1 MMDYSN
7 TINSTYRIQFS
18 PYFTFRDASLLSSY
32 LKHLGISHVYASP
45 VMEAVPGSAHGYD
58 VTDFSMIREEL
69 GGESDLMVCVR
80 EFSEEGIG
88 WIQDFV
94 PNHMAMDTRNPY
106 LWDVLEKGQESR
118 FAKLFD
124 IDWDHRGFP
133 HSKLCLPILERPY
146 LGELSDGKFSFALGR
161 KPVLRYNGQEF
172 PISEKSYELLLGPDL
187 SKDAQRLLWGNE
199 KGKVVRQGPEF
210 ENERSRLT
218 DLLNER
224 MKFVSNDGEA
234 VHEVISRQN
243 YQLRYWPTSA
253 NEINYRRFFAVNG
266 LICLREEDRD
276 VFNFVHSKILS
287 LLKSGS
293 MQGVRIDHIDGLF
306 DPREYLRKLK
316 EQSHGTYIVVEKILE
331 EREML
336 NEEWQAE
343 GTSGYDFLSQVTSLA
358 CSNENAL
365 RLDIIYGNFSG
376 MEFEESGTVHSTKLN
391 IIDTLFPAVLD
402 TLTVSFMKEMK
413 NKAYGVDLTFAGLR
427 QAIREILSNTPV
439 YRTYIT
445 MRKGPET
452 EISIFRSIINHSRST
467 APELGLELDAI
478 EMFMGRYSKG
488 EEPLKALQQIQQ
500 YMPAVLAKSVEDTI
514 FYRYSRLISLNEV
527 GMNPFRHNHSPSE
540 FHMFNLKR
548 MEKHPLSMN
557 ALSTH
562 DTKISE
568 DIRARINVISEVPEE
583 WETIIW
589 QMHDN
594 NPFLQELERN
604 GSSISRNEEYYI
616 YELLLGS
623 FPIFQGEF
631 GSYRER
637 LLGHVTKALRESG
650 ANTGWDHP
658 VMEYEQNVEKFID
671 SLLESRLKGGFAN
684 KFWSLHDVVSFHG
697 FLNSISQK
705 ILQLTSPGVPD
716 TYQGTEIWCLNFVDP
731 DNRRQVDFHR
741 MSSLLEEI
749 MEESLENHGI
759 VKSYLRNYQD
769 GKIKLLVTS
778 QLLNLRNSFPNLF
791 LKGSYSPMST
801 KGVFS
806 DNVVAFSRKDG
817 SKTILV
823 AVPRLTVAMGRQKL
837 PVGNELW
844 GDTSLAIPE
853 SISGTFEDVFNKR
866 LFKLSPGQEIKAG
879 ELFESTPFSVLVSK

>member
-1 MMDYSN
+1 MGYLH

-18 PYFTFRDASLLSSY
+18 PYFTFRDAKLLSGY
-32 LKHLGISHVYASP
+32 LKHLGISHIYASP
-45 VMEAVPGSAHGYD
+45 IMESVPGSVHGYD
-58 VTDFSMIREEL
+58 VTDFSKIREEL
-69 GGESDLMVCVR
+69 GGESELMVLIG
-80 EFSEEGIG
+80 EYAEKGIG

-106 LWDVLEKGQESR
+106 LWDVLEKGQDSK

-124 IDWDHRGFP
+124 VDWDNKAFLHG
-133 HSKLCLPILERPY
+133 KLCLPILEKPY
-146 LGELSDGKFSFALGR
+146 LRELSDGKFSFAIGG
-161 KPVLRYNGQEF
+161 KPTIRYNGLDL
-172 PISEKSYELLLGPDL
+172 PISENSYELLLGRDL
-187 SKDAQRLLWGNE
+187 CKDAQKLLWDQDKE
-199 KGKVVRQGPEF
+199 KVLQQDPEL
-210 ENERSRLT
+210 EDHKAHLIEALKERIKS
-218 DLLNER
+218 
-224 MKFVSNDGEA
+224 VSYDKDS
-234 VHEVISRQN
+234 VHEIISIQN
-243 YQLRYWPTSA
+243 YKLRYWPTSA

-266 LICLREEDRD
+266 LICLKEEDD
-276 VFNFVHSKILS
+276 KVFNMVHRKILS
-287 LLKSGS
+287 LLRSRS

-306 DPREYLRKLK
+306 DPEEYLSKLK

-331 EREML
+331 EGEML
-336 NEEWQAE
+336 NEEWQVE
-343 GTSGYDFLSQVTSLA
+343 GTSGYDFLCKVTSLA
-358 CSNENAL
+358 CSDKKA
-365 RLDIIYGNFSG
+365 RCLDTIYRNFSG
-376 MEFEESGTVHSTKLN
+376 IEFEEYGTVHSTKLN

-402 TLTVSFMKEMK
+402 TLTVSFIKEMK
-413 NKAYGVDLTFAGLR
+413 DKAYGVDLTFAGLR

-445 MRKGPET
+445 MGKGSVT
-452 EISIFRSIINHSRST
+452 EISIFSSIINHSRST

-478 EMFMGRYSKG
+478 EMFLGSYSKEG
-488 EEPLKALQQIQQ
+488 GPIKALQQIQQ

-540 FHMFNLKR
+540 FHLFNLKR
-548 MEKHPLSMN
+548 MEKYPLSMN

-562 DTKISE
+562 DTKLSE

-583 WETIIW
+583 WGAIIW
-589 QMHDN
+589 QMHYN

-604 GSSISRNEEYYI
+604 GRSISRNEEYYI

-623 FPIFQGEF
+623 FPIFQDEF

-637 LLGHVTKALRESG
+637 LLGHVTKAIRESG
-650 ANTGWDHP
+650 SNTGWDHP

-671 SLLESRLKGGFAN
+671 SLLESRLNGEYAN
-684 KFWSLHDVVSFHG
+684 KFWNLHDVVSFHG

-731 DNRRQVDFHR
+731 DNRRQVDFRR
-741 MSSLLEEI
+741 MSSLLKEI
-749 MEESLENHGI
+749 MEEFPEKPGI
-759 VKSYLRNYQD
+759 IKTYLRNYQD

-806 DNVVAFSRKDG
+806 DNVVAFSRTDG

-853 SISGTFEDVFNKR
+853 SVSGTFEDVFSRR